1 MTTIPEDNPI
11 KRPISLTI
19 IGWLFIVLDAGNL
32 IYLPLSLRNPLTI
45 MLLSEY
51 RVPPGVTILAGM
63 IVAALCL
70 ASGVAI
76 LKGRVWGRMLYVCAT
91 VAGMAISMGTM
102 PADMT
107 MAAAFIPSV
116 LLFAVFTYLLYRRP
130 ATAYFQ
136 RASV

>member
-1 MTTIPEDNPI
+1 
-11 KRPISLTI
+11 
-19 IGWLFIVLDAGNL
+19 
-32 IYLPLSLRNPLTI
+32 
-45 MLLSEY
+45 
-51 RVPPGVTILAGM
+51 
-63 IVAALCL
+63 
-70 ASGVAI
+70 
-76 LKGRVWGRMLYVCAT
+76 VWGRMLYVCAT

-130 ATAYFQ
+130 ATAYFR